1 MLITKHTNF
10 LMYDKEDFKKNK
22 QNHKKYVHNA
32 LSCLQLPNIKGF
44 VKPDRSYTV
53 SI

>member
-10 LMYDKEDFKKNK
+10 LMYDKDDFKTNK
-22 QNHKKYVHNA
+22 HKKYVHNA

-44 VKPDRSYTV
+44 VKPDRSY
-53 SI
+53 S